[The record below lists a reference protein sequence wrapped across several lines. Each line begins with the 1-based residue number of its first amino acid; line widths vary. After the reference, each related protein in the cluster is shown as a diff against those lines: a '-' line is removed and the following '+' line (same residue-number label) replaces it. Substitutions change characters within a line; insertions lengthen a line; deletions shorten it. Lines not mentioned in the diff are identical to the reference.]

1 MANEK
6 NPFEAVQAM
15 MLENL
20 ERVQGATQSYID
32 MVEKAMR
39 GFPGAD
45 EDRIATFKAY
55 VERRVAANHDFAE
68 KLLRAKDFQEA
79 FRIQVEYFQSQLRA
93 VAEDAS
99 KIGSQVAG
107 SFNRPTTGWAL
118 ARFADRLY
126 RAGRSK
132 DRIKVENRNH
142 PAMYRVMDAVG
153 WPEGFL
159 LNGVPGDP
167 LAHWM
172 PGAGVVHHIIRDRIG
187 PAARLA
193 WSAVPPKAEV
203 LTALGLL

>member
-1 MANEK
+1 
-6 NPFEAVQAM
+6 M

-55 VERRVAANHDFAE
+55 VERQVATNHDFAE

-99 KIGSQVAG
+99 KIGNQLAS
-107 SFNRPTTGWAL
+107 SFNRPTTG
-118 ARFADRLY
+118 
-126 RAGRSK
+126 
-132 DRIKVENRNH
+132 
-142 PAMYRVMDAVG
+142 
-153 WPEGFL
+153 
-159 LNGVPGDP
+159 
-167 LAHWM
+167 
-172 PGAGVVHHIIRDRIG
+172 
-187 PAARLA
+187 
-193 WSAVPPKAEV
+193 
-203 LTALGLL
+203 